1 MDKSATI
8 ASIRQHFPN
17 VLAIYAFGSRING
30 TSTSTSDLDLALL
43 VPGYAAPL
51 ELWDMASTLA
61 NSLGCE
67 VDLLDF
73 RLASTVMQN
82 QILWSGERW
91 WFLNSHVD
99 GYEASI
105 LSELTNLNT
114 ARGKLLEDIAQ
125 SGSIYA

>member
-1 MDKSATI
+1 
-8 ASIRQHFPN
+8 
-17 VLAIYAFGSRING
+17 
-30 TSTSTSDLDLALL
+30 LALL

-73 RLASTVMQN
+73 RSASTVMQN

-91 WFLNSHVD
+91 WFLNSQVD